1 MSRFCL
7 PRDIYHG
14 KGCLEELKNL
24 KGKKAILVVGGGSM
38 KRQGFLDKAVN
49 YLKEGGMEV
58 QLFEGVEPD
67 PSVETVMKGA
77 EAMRAFEP
85 DWIVAMGGGSPIDAA
100 KAMWA
105 FYEYPEISF
114 EDLITPFS
122 FPELRQKAKFAA
134 IPTTSGTATEVTAF
148 SVITNYQ
155 TGVKYPLA
163 DFNITPDVAIVDPAL
178 AATMPKKLTAHPDL
192 VAGLPVKQVAYTG
205 MDALTHAIE
214 AYVSTLNGPFTDP
227 LALQAIEMV
236 LDYLPGSYK
245 CDMVAREQMHYAQC
259 LAGMAFSNAL
269 LGIVHSMAHKTGAAF
284 STGHIPHGCANAI
297 YLPYVI
303 KYNAKDAVAA
313 KRYAEIARRM
323 GLAGTSE
330 QALINSLVEKID
342 EFNVRLNIPKTLKD
356 FGINEEE
363 FKEKVDKIAE
373 LAVGDACTGS
383 NPRAIDPAAMAKLL
397 TCTYYGTEVDF

>member
-1 MSRFCL
+1 MARFTL
-7 PRDIYHG
+7 PRDVYHG

-38 KRQGFLDKAVN
+38 KRQGFLDRAVD

-58 QLFEGVEPD
+58 ELFEGVEPD

-77 EAMRAFEP
+77 DAMRAFEP

-105 FYEYPEISF
+105 FYEYPDTTF
-114 EDLITPFS
+114 EDLCIPFN

-134 IPTTSGTATEVTAF
+134 IPSTSGTATEVTAF

-163 DFNITPDVAIVDPAL
+163 DFNITPDVAIVDP
-178 AATMPKKLTAHPDL
+178 DL
-192 VAGLPVKQVAYTG
+192 VMGLPVKQVAYTG

-214 AYVSTLNGPFTDP
+214 AYVSTLNCPFTDP

-236 LDYLPGSYK
+236 LDYLPASYNGN
-245 CDMVAREQMHYAQC
+245 MEAREQMHYAQC

-303 KYNAKDAVAA
+303 KYNAKDPVDAS
-313 KRYAEIARRM
+313 RYAEIARRM
-323 GLAGTSE
+323 GRAGTSE
-330 QALINSLVEKID
+330 KALINSLCEKID
-342 EFNVRLNIPKTLKD
+342 EFNVKLNIPKTLKD
-356 FGINEEE
+356 FGINEDE
-363 FKEKVDKIAE
+363 FKEKLDKIAE

-383 NPRAIDPAAMAKLL
+383 NPRTIDPEAMAKLF